1 MTDLFG
7 KNPLLIGLVCL
18 YVTWGCASLVLVLPA
33 LQSFWPTCQ
42 CLQVCFSQFKDSWK
56 RGKRKLSVTQQECKN
71 RQGFI
76 CSKKGMK
83 GKMCL
88 NQRLKC
94 DGVPD
99 CLGGE
104 DEEDCEKQYKKLKVF
119 PDGTNFKCPSPYRT
133 ITTALNTT
141 IKFPTQR
148 AVFFDGLVECG
159 GGEDEP
165 ELDFL
170 PWYLLYLVCKYTP
183 PQLLIVSWHIC

>member
-1 MTDLFG
+1 
-7 KNPLLIGLVCL
+7 
-18 YVTWGCASLVLVLPA
+18 
-33 LQSFWPTCQ
+33 
-42 CLQVCFSQFKDSWK
+42 
-56 RGKRKLSVTQQECKN
+56 
-71 RQGFI
+71 
-76 CSKKGMK
+76 
-83 GKMCL
+83 MCL

-148 AVFFDGLVECG
+148 AVFFDGKPECA

-165 ELDFL
+165 ELEDLL
-170 PWYLLYLVCKYTP
+170 PWYLPYLLREYTAGKLSTVTVASEHNNSDRSCFCP
-183 PQLLIVSWHIC
+183 S